1 MIYKSSSAGMIRKLL
16 SWYLSD
22 RQPTVRGIQGRV
34 FQAKASGVIKVLRW
48 DHAWCAPGTQSRSEQ
63 WNKESEVAQSYP
75 TLRNSM
81 DCRLPGSSDNSP
93 WSFSGKS
100 TGVGC
105 HFLLQ
110 GIFPTQGLNLGL
122 PHCRQRLYHLSHR
135 EAPTMEQWVYKCNKE
150 CVRTEFSNDITK
162 TSVNIRK

>member
-1 MIYKSSSAGMIRKLL
+1 MVWSGNC
-16 SWYLSD
+16 WYLSD

-81 DCRLPGSSDNSP
+81 DCRLPGSSGNSP
-93 WSFSGKS
+93 WSFSGNS

-122 PHCRQRLYHLSHR
+122 PALQA
-135 EAPTMEQWVYKCNKE
+135 EALPSEPQGSPNNGTISVKMQQGVC
-150 CVRTEFSNDITK
+150 K
-162 TSVNIRK
+162 TRIFKWHY